1 MFLKRLF
8 LSLFAGK
15 PDIPPA
21 IPTSAPVIH
30 EPVAATFS
38 GDPWVQFMLH
48 GSKPHGHSLAD
59 ILDFNRGAFDTHH
72 DFVQWL
78 FPNREASPVNPLA
91 PVLTDFHI
99 RAYGA
104 IPELRDGVDQA
115 SGKFLSFLGLREVAT
130 GIEQTDDFA
139 QGARYWLRPMDHNH
153 RRISRYLSFHCELG
167 RKDRAVALLGYLEGA
182 LAGAGLS
189 KIDAL
194 PYWRAIVHG
203 AVTPA

>member
-15 PDIPPA
+15 PEIPPA
-21 IPTSAPVIH
+21 TPSAPTIH
-30 EPVAATFS
+30 EPITSQFS

-48 GSKPHGHSLAD
+48 GSKPHGHSLSD
-59 ILDFNRGAFDTHH
+59 VLDFNRGVFDTHH

-91 PVLTDFHI
+91 PVLTDLHVL
-99 RAYGA
+99 AYKA
-104 IPELRDGVDQA
+104 LPELRDSVEKA
-115 SGKFLSFLGLREVAT
+115 SAKFLSFLGLRESGT
-130 GIEQTDDFA
+130 GLEQADDFA
-139 QGARYWLRPMDHNH
+139 NGALYWMRPMDHNH
-153 RRISRYLSFHCELG
+153 RRITRFMSFQCELG

-194 PYWRAIVHG
+194 PYWRAIVDG